1 MFPEYE
7 RTIITK
13 YNNVKF
19 NQGWNQVIT
28 KIISI
33 ENDTRIFEVSN
44 ENRSST
50 EWILVALPD
59 EFVRLL

>member
-1 MFPEYE
+1 MNPEYE

-13 YNNVKF
+13 YNNVEF
-19 NQGWNQVIT
+19 NKGWNQVII
-28 KIISI
+28 KLISI
-33 ENDTRIFEVSN
+33 NNDTRIFEVTN

-50 EWILVALPD
+50 EWILVALSN